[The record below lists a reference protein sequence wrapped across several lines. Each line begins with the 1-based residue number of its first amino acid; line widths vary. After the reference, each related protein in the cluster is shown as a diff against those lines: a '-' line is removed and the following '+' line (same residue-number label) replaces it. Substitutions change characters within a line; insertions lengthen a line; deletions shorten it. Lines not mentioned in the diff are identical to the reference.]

1 MLDPQDALGIERA
14 TVGAYEWAELVL
26 ITMIAESLAT
36 VAETPTWASE
46 QLLELQRLKR
56 RTAQVTAELQR
67 DTPALLE
74 DAVEQAYTKG
84 RIMAEAELITHRRA
98 GHSVPGVVEEPA
110 AEIAGPSRRILPKP
124 TPVAKPTHAN
134 RAILN
139 ITRAGVNALHPIHGQ
154 IGRRTDDIW
163 RRIINEASGSVATGD
178 ASPKKAIQE
187 AFTRMTRKGLG
198 FYEDS
203 AGRKWGLDTYAEM
216 AVRTTANNALLAGH
230 TDALQAAGAD
240 LVVVSSHKNPA
251 PQCAPFERKV
261 LSLSGKY
268 GPGSHVVDG
277 ETVHVKATMRQAE
290 ASGLHHPNAILGGSQ
305 EIDTFAGAVG
315 ASKGTYRGPA
325 ITIRTAQGN
334 STTVSPEH
342 PVLTSRGWRTAE
354 SLSEGDYVLNP
365 ISAQGCVASI
375 PGESDIDDVPT
386 TVEDEFVALKH
397 VGSSQLVASA
407 GNNFDDDRQFIN
419 GEIDVVVTNDCL
431 LPVPDVHVIKE
442 TGEVSFVRSDM
453 GGFSEIGDGSQ
464 PLRAGSVST
473 SLSVAGPLSN
483 VDSVGLQSPTNGCV
497 GGVEDRRDLL
507 ACHSALVHGDDLCNV
522 QLRPGPQ
529 LVSEFSELMSNG
541 RVGDSQDIGTVA
553 LATPFGIELD
563 EVVSVERVEFSGQAY
578 DFQTTSG
585 VYAVNSILLHNCRH
599 THSLFIPG
607 VTSTSAPP
615 VDDDHVGYRA
625 TQRQRYLERQIR
637 ASRRMEA
644 AAMDDD
650 ARRRAV
656 SRRRAYEAKLR
667 EHVGEWDLP
676 RRRDRETL
684 R

>member
-14 TVGAYEWAELVL
+14 TVDAYEWAELVL

-84 RIMAEAELITHRRA
+84 RIMAEAELITHRHA

-334 STTVSPEH
+334 VATVSPEH
-342 PVLTSRGWRTAE
+342 PVLTNRGWRTAE
-354 SLSEGDYVLNP
+354 SLRAGDYVFNT
-365 ISAQGCVASI
+365 G
-375 PGESDIDDVPT
+375 PGQRGSTSVTGQANLEDVPT
-386 TVEDEFVALKH
+386 TVEDEFVSLKNRG
-397 VGSSQLVASA
+397 VVTRIPAA
-407 GNNFDDDRQFIN
+407 GHNFNDDRQFLK
-419 GEIDVVVTNDCL
+419 GEIDVVVTDDCL
-431 LPVPDVHVIKE
+431 LPVPDAEVVKE
-442 TGEVSFVRSDM
+442 TGEVRFVWPDM
-453 GGFSEIGDGSQ
+453 GRGSEVCDSPLALSGGSIFSSVG
-464 PLRAGSVST
+464 RA
-473 SLSVAGPLSN
+473 LSN
-483 VDSVGLQSPTNGCV
+483 FDTSFRQSTANSGFGRVEYGGELLAGHSAGIHGDNLFHVDLLVPALDWTNSTVSKAFTNG
-497 GGVEDRRDLL
+497 R
-507 ACHSALVHGDDLCNV
+507 A
-522 QLRPGPQ
+522 
-529 LVSEFSELMSNG
+529 
-541 RVGDSQDIGTVA
+541 GDSQDPADVCVAVPGLVEPDYVVNVDRGTFA
-553 LATPFGIELD
+553 GH
-563 EVVSVERVEFSGQAY
+563 AY
-578 DFQTTSG
+578 DFQTVDG
-585 VYAVNSILLHNCRH
+585 VYSVNGILTHNCRH

-650 ARRRAV
+650 ARRKAV

>member
-290 ASGLHHPNAILGGSQ
+290 ASGLHHPN
-305 EIDTFAGAVG
+305 
-315 ASKGTYRGPA
+315 
-325 ITIRTAQGN
+325 
-334 STTVSPEH
+334 
-342 PVLTSRGWRTAE
+342 
-354 SLSEGDYVLNP
+354 
-365 ISAQGCVASI
+365 
-375 PGESDIDDVPT
+375 
-386 TVEDEFVALKH
+386 
-397 VGSSQLVASA
+397 
-407 GNNFDDDRQFIN
+407 
-419 GEIDVVVTNDCL
+419 
-431 LPVPDVHVIKE
+431 
-442 TGEVSFVRSDM
+442 
-453 GGFSEIGDGSQ
+453 
-464 PLRAGSVST
+464 
-473 SLSVAGPLSN
+473 
-483 VDSVGLQSPTNGCV
+483 
-497 GGVEDRRDLL
+497 
-507 ACHSALVHGDDLCNV
+507 
-522 QLRPGPQ
+522 
-529 LVSEFSELMSNG
+529 
-541 RVGDSQDIGTVA
+541 
-553 LATPFGIELD
+553 
-563 EVVSVERVEFSGQAY
+563 
-578 DFQTTSG
+578 
-585 VYAVNSILLHNCRH
+585 CRH

-607 VTSTSAPP
+607 VTPTNAPP